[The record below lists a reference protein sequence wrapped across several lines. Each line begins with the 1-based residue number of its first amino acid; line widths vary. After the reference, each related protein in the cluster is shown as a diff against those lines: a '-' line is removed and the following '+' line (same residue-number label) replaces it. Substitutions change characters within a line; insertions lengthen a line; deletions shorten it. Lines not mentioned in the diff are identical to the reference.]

1 MTAPPAP
8 LFLQAVKSNPEDVSD
23 RPLPHPSLQAVKSN
37 PEDVSDLLPLLE
49 MVRTEVLYQV
59 RSVGVCGRGGR
70 VCVCG
75 GAG

>member
-1 MTAPPAP
+1 MTAPFPP
-8 LFLQAVKSNPEDVSD
+8 L
-23 RPLPHPSLQAVKSN
+23 LQAVKSN